1 MSGVGIMSLRV
12 PDAPWRET
20 LDAAVLAEALGYS
33 SLTVGESWGGDAFTT
48 IAQFA
53 AVTSRIGVGT
63 SIVPVFARTP
73 ANIAMTA
80 LNLDRMSEGRFSLG
94 LGTSGQAVVED
105 FHGERFAKPIARM
118 REYIDIIRKATR
130 GERLDHEGEFFHTQR
145 FTLQIRPF
153 RAGLPIYIASL
164 GPESLRMTG
173 ELADGWLP
181 IFLAPSRMATAVAE
195 IKASAEAAGR
205 SMQDIKVSPQVST
218 YVTDDVAGARDRE
231 RPHIAFYIG
240 GMGVFYHR
248 YWRRIGFAAE
258 ADRIREAYLSR
269 DRDGAAR
276 LVTDEMVDAVTIIG
290 TPDECRVK
298 MQSFFEAGVDEVRVV
313 LNEQDK
319 SHYLETIRALAPNH

>member
-105 FHGERFAKPIARM
+105 LHGERFAKPIARM

-153 RAGLPIYIASL
+153 RVGLPIYIASL

-205 SMQDIKVSPQVST
+205 SLQASKSRHRSRHTSPATLPERATVSGRTSPFTLAAWESSTIATGDESASLLRPTGFARRTYRATATAQPGWLRTRWSTRSPSSAHRTSAASRCNPSLKPVST
-218 YVTDDVAGARDRE
+218 RSV
-231 RPHIAFYIG
+231 
-240 GMGVFYHR
+240 
-248 YWRRIGFAAE
+248 
-258 ADRIREAYLSR
+258 S
-269 DRDGAAR
+269 
-276 LVTDEMVDAVTIIG
+276 
-290 TPDECRVK
+290 
-298 MQSFFEAGVDEVRVV
+298 S
-313 LNEQDK
+313 
-319 SHYLETIRALAPNH
+319 